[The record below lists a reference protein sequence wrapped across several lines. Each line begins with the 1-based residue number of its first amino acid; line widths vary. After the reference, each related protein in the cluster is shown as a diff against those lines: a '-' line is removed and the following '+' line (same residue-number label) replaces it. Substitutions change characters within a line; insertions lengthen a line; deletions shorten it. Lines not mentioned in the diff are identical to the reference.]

1 MNTREPG
8 DQISTMNVG
17 RQQNALL
24 AQLFQ
29 VAISMHYID
38 ELFQWLAYAFVHRL
52 NIQLLLFWTN
62 HIDQIGQLT
71 AQLRTTARQ
80 DPSLPEQI
88 VVNDQMQRVAQR
100 FMSERLVYQP
110 QSVDTLFSHY
120 QMTLLKRYGL
130 YYWGTCFTS
139 RNALLPPRATVF
151 SQGEMPA
158 FFAMTTMFFLRHN
171 PQLELVPAINTILD
185 EAMSLAEKR
194 GLLLPATQAAAGYTF
209 PYPSPTPP
217 PSAQLPSFLRTQAPP
232 IQSLPQTQ
240 PPLPMQTPAPPSFTQ
255 GPLPGQGVPSM
266 QETPSAWGAPFTLAQ
281 LIPCRK
287 QDADLLLSS
296 NPFASPAA
304 ISDKRARRLHAAIDG
319 QLSVEELCA
328 VTGFTMQEVS
338 AALRILWD
346 QHRIEMQEPDG
357 KPVNLSHFLPER

>member
-1 MNTREPG
+1 MNTRESG
-8 DQISTMNVG
+8 DQFSAVDIL

-24 AQLFQ
+24 SQLFQ
-29 VAISMHYID
+29 VAVSMHYID

-62 HIDQIGQLT
+62 HIGQAGQLT

-88 VVNDQMQRVAQR
+88 VINDQMQRVAQR
-100 FMSERLVYQP
+100 FMSERLAYQP
-110 QSVDTLFSHY
+110 QPVDTLFSHY

-130 YYWGTCFTS
+130 YYWGACFTS
-139 RNALLPPRATVF
+139 RDALLPPRATVF
-151 SQGEMPA
+151 SQAEMPA
-158 FFAMTTMFFLRHN
+158 FFAMTTMFFLRHI
-171 PQLELVPAINTILD
+171 PQTNLIPAINTILE

-194 GLLLPATQAAAGYTF
+194 GLLLPATQHPTAGYTS
-209 PYPSPTPP
+209 PSPSLTPP
-217 PSAQLPSFLRTQAPP
+217 LPAQPQPFLQAQPQTPP
-232 IQSLPQTQ
+232 VQPWPQTQ
-240 PPLPMQTPAPPSFTQ
+240 SRRPMQAAAPS
-255 GPLPGQGVPSM
+255 S
-266 QETPSAWGAPFTLAQ
+266 SAQGAPFTLAQ

-296 NPFASPAA
+296 NPFARPAA

-328 VTGFTMQEVS
+328 VTGFTMQEVI

-346 QHRIEMQEPDG
+346 QRRIEMQEPAG
-357 KPVNLSHFLPER
+357 KPVNLSHFLP

>member
-8 DQISTMNVG
+8 DQISAMNIG

-24 AQLFQ
+24 SQLFQ

-62 HIDQIGQLT
+62 HIDQAGQLT

-100 FMSERLVYQP
+100 FMSERLTYQP

-130 YYWGTCFTS
+130 YYWGACFTS
-139 RNALLPPRATVF
+139 RNALLPPRAAVF

-158 FFAMTTMFFLRHN
+158 FFSMTTMFFLRHN
-171 PQLELVPAINTILD
+171 PQLGLIPVINTILD

-194 GLLLPATQAAAGYTF
+194 GLLLPATQATGYTL
-209 PYPSPTPP
+209 PYPSPTLP
-217 PSAQLPSFLRTQAPP
+217 PSAQSQPFLQAQTPP
-232 IQSLPQTQ
+232 IQSLPQ
-240 PPLPMQTPAPPSFTQ
+240 MTPAPPPFTQ
-255 GPLPGQGVPSM
+255 GPLPERGGPSM
-266 QETPSAWGAPFTLAQ
+266 QEMPSARRAPITLAQ

-304 ISDKRARRLHAAIDG
+304 ISDKKARRLHGAIDG

-338 AALRILWD
+338 VALRILWD
-346 QHRIEMQEPDG
+346 QHRIEMQEPGG